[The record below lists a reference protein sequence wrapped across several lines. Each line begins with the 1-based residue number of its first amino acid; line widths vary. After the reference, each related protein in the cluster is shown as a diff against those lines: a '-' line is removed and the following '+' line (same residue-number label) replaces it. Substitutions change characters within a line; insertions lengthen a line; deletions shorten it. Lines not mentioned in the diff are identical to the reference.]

1 MRRLIV
7 ISSMLLFCVPVTAFS
22 ANCGDL
28 KTQSEMNQCAY
39 REYQQADKELNE
51 VYSTYRLRLNESQRR
66 QIKDVQ
72 LAWIKFRDLACDFES
87 SGVKGG
93 SVYPFILQTCLTTMT
108 RARLL
113 QLKFLADCEEGDLS
127 CPAWK

>member
-1 MRRLIV
+1 M
-7 ISSMLLFCVPVTAFS
+7 
-22 ANCGDL
+22 NCGDL
-28 KTQSEMNQCAY
+28 ATQFEINQCAY
-39 REYQQADKELNE
+39 QEYLQVDKKLNE
-51 VYSTYRLRLNESQRR
+51 VYSTYRARLDEDLQR

-93 SVYPFILQTCLTTMT
+93 SVYPFVLQSCLTWMT
-108 RARLL
+108 RERLE
-113 QLKFLADCEEGDLS
+113 QLKILAECKEGVD